1 MTQFGSPLLNAN
13 SVIIEGRADSM
24 SDHSTLVDTKINVT
38 DGHLVGNLLKVYHTE
53 GEVETEYYRK
63 IRDNVGGF
71 IFFDSLYAGTPAIA
85 VWGDIEGA
93 QITVSTDSV
102 GTEWNDYTLTVQHAL
117 LNSVLT
123 SATLDGTNIDVIV
136 GTAADGVAANADI
149 GSGGDGT
156 VTVTYFEVGE
166 IGNEY
171 SIEVVLGSEPS
182 QPLSVEFNSP
192 VITVN
197 LATTEESVPDV
208 TATTAAQIAA
218 LINELELFTATA
230 SGTGL
235 TPVPVQVET
244 SLAGGINPTVS
255 GTAADV
261 AVAISLLD
269 DFTATMTGAGGVL
282 VETVDP
288 VAFEG
293 GTDTLDI
300 SEGDRYQVLYNP
312 VTSGTLTRAYFDG
325 NAAVAISL
333 SADYDYQ
340 VEEIR
345 IHLSTAGGAGNL
357 TVTVDHSEGAA
368 YDFVLATQDMTAITD
383 YVYHPEYPF
392 KMTAADVLN
401 IAWANV
407 NSRNYGIEIL
417 YSVM

>member
-1 MTQFGSPLLNAN
+1 MTQYGSPLLTAN
-13 SVIIEGRADSM
+13 NVIIEGRADAT
-24 SDHSTLVDTKINVT
+24 SDHETLVDSKIEVT
-38 DGHLVGNLLKVYHTE
+38 AGHLVGNVLKVYHTE
-53 GEVETEYYRK
+53 NEVETEYYRK
-63 IRDNVGGF
+63 IRANSANT
-71 IFFDSLYAGTPAIA
+71 ITIDSLYPGSTASA
-85 VWGDIEGA
+85 VWGDLSGA
-93 QITVSTDSV
+93 QITVVSNDV

-123 SATLDGTNIDVIV
+123 SATLDGTNIDIIV

-149 GSGGDGT
+149 GSDADGT

-166 IGNEY
+166 IGNDY
-171 SIEVVLGSEPS
+171 NIEVVLGSEPS

-192 VITVN
+192 VITVI
-197 LATTEESVPDV
+197 LATTEDIVPDV
-208 TATTAAQIAA
+208 TATTATQIAA
-218 LINELELFTATA
+218 LINELELFTATV

-244 SLAGGINPTVS
+244 PLAGGINPTVI
-255 GTAADV
+255 GTAAE
-261 AVAISLLD
+261 AAGAISLLD

-312 VTSGTLTRAYFDG
+312 ATSGTLTRAYFDG

-333 SADYDYQ
+333 SPDYDYQ

-345 IHLSTAGGAGNL
+345 IHLSAAGGAGNL
-357 TVTVDHSEGAA
+357 TVTVDHSEGVA
-368 YDFVLATQDMTAITD
+368 YDFVLATQDMTAIID

-392 KMTAADVLN
+392 KMTANDILN
-401 IAWANV
+401 IAWANA